1 MAKFTIMICRRENFM
16 KILSFPLNITTIIFV
31 FSFSL
36 FFAEMKTSS
45 QWTNFQIF
53 PSAFNQIEPTISRH
67 QSNPQILFASAYTIN
82 LNSRSEGTYFST
94 NGGLNWFGSDVCSGI
109 PVQNHGGDPGTIID
123 KNGIYILTHLGNIQ
137 SGMFANTSTN
147 LGANWSANITIQS
160 NVDVD
165 KGSPGTDDAPAS
177 SFYGR
182 SYLAWTYFVSP
193 FRIVMSYTTNSGSN
207 WSTIINV
214 NNGFSG
220 NRSYGPAICVNPQ
233 GTLFITWASS
243 IPNSPFTEDYIGIS
257 RSTNG
262 GVSYTVNENA
272 IDINGIRTST
282 LSPWTIRANSFP
294 VIDID
299 KSGGS
304 RNGWIYIAT
313 TSKNLAPAGNDP
325 DIVMFRST
333 DDGNSWSSGVR
344 VNQDPIN
351 NGRNQFFPALRVDE
365 NGGLNIIYY
374 DSRNSA
380 DSVDVYLS
388 RSDNGGNTWT
398 DYKVTTQRF
407 RPSPVSG
414 AGGGNMGDNLGL
426 TSGNGKLYPVWMSN
440 QPDAVFRIWSAIIDY
455 TTIGVEQIGTE
466 VPKEFSLEQNFP
478 NPFNPET
485 QINFNVVSGGFT
497 TLKVFNSAGKLIK
510 TLAEQDLK
518 PGKYSVKW
526 NAVNEPSGVYFYT
539 IETAGFR
546 ESKKMILVK

>member
-1 MAKFTIMICRRENFM
+1 M
-16 KILSFPLNITTIIFV
+16 NIAITIIIFM
-31 FSFSL
+31 FSL
-36 FFAEMKTSS
+36 PLIDSQIFS
-45 QWTNFQIF
+45 QWANFRIF
-53 PSAFNQIEPTISRH
+53 PSVYNQIEPTITRH
-67 QSNPQILFASAYTIN
+67 QSNQQILFASAYTIN

-94 NGGLNWFGSDVCSGI
+94 NGGVTWTGSDVCTGS

-123 KNGIYILTHLGNIQ
+123 KDGVFILTHLGNIQ
-137 SGMFANTSTN
+137 NGMFANTTTN
-147 LGANWSANITIQS
+147 YGVNWSANVPIQS

-177 SFYGR
+177 PFYGR
-182 SYLAWTYFVSP
+182 SYLAWTYFVPP
-193 FRIVMSYTTNSGSN
+193 FRIVMAYTTSNGSS
-207 WSTIINV
+207 WSSIINV
-214 NNGFSG
+214 NNGFGG
-220 NRSYGPAICVNPQ
+220 NRSYGPAICVNSA
-233 GTLFITWASS
+233 GTLYIVWASAN
-243 IPNSPFTEDYIGIS
+243 PNSPFTEDYIGVS

-262 GVSYTVNENA
+262 GVNYTINENA
-272 IDINGIRTST
+272 IDINGIRTSQ
-282 LSPWTIRANSFP
+282 LEPWTIRANSFP

-299 KSGGS
+299 KTGGS

-313 TSKNLAPAGNDP
+313 TSKNLAPAGSDP

-333 DDGNSWSSGVR
+333 DNGNSWNSGVR

-388 RSDNGGNTWT
+388 RSGDGGNSWS
-398 DYKVTTQRF
+398 DYRVTTQRF
-407 RPSPVSG
+407 RPRSVAG

-440 QPDAVFRIWSAIIDY
+440 QPDDVFQIWSAIIDY
-455 TTIGVEQIGTE
+455 TTIGIQQISTE
-466 VPKEFSLEQNFP
+466 IPNSFRLEQNYP

-485 QINFNVVSGGFT
+485 KIKFSILKDGFV
-497 TLKVFNSAGKLIK
+497 TLKIYNTAGKLVK
-510 TLAEQDLK
+510 SLAEQNLRA
-518 PGKYSVKW
+518 GEYSVNW
-526 NAVNEPSGVYFYT
+526 NAAEEPSGVYFYT
-539 IETAGFR
+539 IETAGFK